1 MEEVGMK
8 SIIIHVQYSILIMIS
23 GNFPG
28 AYVDVS
34 QFNHWIQES
43 VSSDLAHEDIPRP
56 SVSPNE

>member
-1 MEEVGMK
+1 
-8 SIIIHVQYSILIMIS
+8 MIS

-43 VSSDLAHEDIPRP
+43 VSSTLSHEEIPRP

>member
-1 MEEVGMK
+1 
-8 SIIIHVQYSILIMIS
+8 MIS

-43 VSSDLAHEDIPRP
+43 VSSNLAHEEIPRP

>member
-1 MEEVGMK
+1 MEEVGIE
-8 SIIIHVQYSILIMIS
+8 SIIIHVQNLIFFMIS

-43 VSSDLAHEDIPRP
+43 VSSDLAHDDIPRP

>member
-1 MEEVGMK
+1 MEEVGIK
-8 SIIIHVQYSILIMIS
+8 YIIIYVQNLILFMIS

-34 QFNHWIQES
+34 QFNHWIQGS